1 MTGDFVQI
9 TIRDEGPGIPLNIIE
24 RIFDP
29 YFTTKQEGHGLGLS
43 VVNSIVEQHGGRI
56 HVDSSTGVG
65 STFDVFLPALSDA
78 KALGAAETAPEDE
91 EHGGAAALHI
101 LLMDDDAM
109 IRKIVDKLISHLGHT
124 VETAADG
131 DMALLKYSE
140 ARANG
145 NSFDLVLM
153 DLTIRGSRGGDDVVR
168 QLLDIDPGARVIVA
182 SGYASNPVMANY
194 MDYGFSG
201 KLVKP
206 YKLADLKREI
216 TRVVNET
223 KPQ

>member
-1 MTGDFVQI
+1 
-9 TIRDEGPGIPLNIIE
+9 
-24 RIFDP
+24 
-29 YFTTKQEGHGLGLS
+29 
-43 VVNSIVEQHGGRI
+43 
-56 HVDSSTGVG
+56 
-65 STFDVFLPALSDA
+65 
-78 KALGAAETAPEDE
+78 
-91 EHGGAAALHI
+91 
-101 LLMDDDAM
+101 MDDDAM